1 MGIIFIVFLVL
12 SLTSLISLKVP
23 EKSSSRFWL
32 VAWTWRNIGKPYRN
46 YLLQKVTTAKVIYRY
61 FGVMGAINASTLIF
75 NILRVKV
82 GDWVVEFSADPIDKF
97 VLVIDILLTVVAIVY
112 LLLQYFKTNN
122 EDVAGTTAE
131 EILYAFANKH
141 DEIKE
146 LLPLY
151 RESIE
156 KLHLKEAYKHL
167 VTIRKIVC
175 KRGATDYELLA
186 TIDYL
191 MGKCSRFIKVNNEKD
206 EFSRAFDEMKKAN
219 VFLVDIVEEYI
230 YININRN
237 NRPEVLDLCKRV
249 LDRVPDNALAYAA
262 KVVLAEDVEK
272 TYKEVPESV
281 LTKIDFQFVLT
292 NYILHHPEQEWLS
305 IDDVRL
311 DIPEDLTYDNL
322 RQWSF
327 CISISSTRLLREGHY
342 FYDGRKITPIL
353 NRVYNII
360 TRYKELSKGTD
371 IENIYP
377 DVEFIALY
385 SEFHLAADQERR
397 KSIIASMKDC
407 KPSQENTISY
417 TLMLLE
423 MFFISRNFEEAA
435 HLLEEHKE
443 CNDEMLALV
452 WFILPTRTIDKLF
465 VRKAFEHLKCINVLL
480 PDMHCQSVLN
490 CVIIYG
496 KDIKQYEHLKVFKN
510 SITQQVYEYAISYF
524 TTRTFDV
531 ETIKCLAEK
540 APKEAKFILAQI
552 LGRENC
558 TDEALKIIEP
568 LISDGVYSVEMGVYL
583 NIIRNH
589 EKYNDIYFD
598 ALKKLR
604 QNGVSHVDAFLE
616 DEYFLAVSCNDL
628 NDAGEVICL
637 LFDKYPDNNSVLCN
651 YLNYLNLTQQHD
663 KFSQYVDRII
673 NIVED
678 DNKLN
683 SNFFNLLI
691 LQGFYNEGLE
701 FLYRTISRTKSQELK
716 DLWFQY
722 MHTPHISPIINEQKK
737 VVENGDF
744 VVYEENGQEKSED
757 VFNNSNTEK
766 LIGHNVGDEVALD
779 RFGVISKAK
788 IKKIFN
794 KYQSLTRQIY
804 HNLQQGQ
811 SKSIRM
817 ISLDDLQ
824 GGDGNILTNLM
835 ILSGGYDHKEQVDEW
850 ERRYAKGEK
859 MLIGSFSENNTYGD
873 CIDRL
878 FGNKRIYC
886 LPYQNY
892 KNCSITDY
900 ECVLDI
906 TSVIL
911 LSMLNKIFG
920 VTFDKKFVVP
930 NGLQIYLQQTLQREK
945 VNIPTFISQVVVE
958 RLKLD
963 KENQESYHVG
973 LLEYILDWI
982 NKNCIIEVATKRLNF
997 NLKESNL
1004 SFWGIQ
1010 SESMLLTIDKKRCMI
1025 SEDWG
1030 LMSNFKNFRI
1040 LNTETYLYLLDVK
1053 GKTDISKFLADLH
1066 FVGVNVDSYYMVD
1079 QYSKKNKG
1087 LPNTFGECLESLR
1100 INMYKIEEG
1109 LNLANIILNST
1120 IKLPADTLAV
1130 TNIFSKILEDKT
1142 TEFRVDLIKQMKN
1155 QKGLHPDFMRYLMDT
1170 VKIDKLLL
1178 V

>member
-1 MGIIFIVFLVL
+1 MGIILIVFLVL

-32 VAWTWRNIGKPYRN
+32 VAWTWRNIGKPFRN

-61 FGVMGAINASTLIF
+61 LEVMGLINASTLIF
-75 NILRVKV
+75 NIFRVKV
-82 GDWVVEFSADPIDKF
+82 GDWVVELSADPVDKI
-97 VLVIDILLTVVAIVY
+97 VLVIDIFLTVVAVVY

-131 EILYAFANKH
+131 DILYAFANKH

-151 RESIE
+151 QDSIE

-167 VTIRKIVC
+167 ATIRKIVC
-175 KRGATDYELLA
+175 KRGTTDYELLA
-186 TIDYL
+186 TIDFL
-191 MGKCSRFIKVNNEKD
+191 MGKCSRFIKENNEKD
-206 EFSRAFDEMKKAN
+206 EFSRAFDEMEKAN

-237 NRPEVLDLCKRV
+237 KKTEVLVLCKRV

-281 LTKIDFQFVLT
+281 LRKIDFQFVLM
-292 NYILHHPEQEWLS
+292 NHILHHPEQEWLC

-322 RQWSF
+322 RQWSS
-327 CISISSTRLLREGHY
+327 CISISSTRLLREGHF

-360 TRYKELSKGTD
+360 TKYKELSKGTD

-385 SEFHLAADQERR
+385 CEFHLSDDQERR
-397 KSIIASMKDC
+397 MRIIASMKDC
-407 KPSQENTISY
+407 KPSRENTISY

-423 MFFISRNFEEAA
+423 MLFINKNFEEAA
-435 HLLEEHKE
+435 HLLEEHKG

-452 WFILPTRTIDKLF
+452 WFILATKTIDKRF
-465 VRKAFEHLKCINVLL
+465 VIKAFEHLKCINILL
-480 PDMHCQSVLN
+480 PDMHCQSVLT
-490 CVIIYG
+490 CAIIYG
-496 KDIKQYEHLKVFKN
+496 KDLKQYEHLKVFKN

-524 TTRTFDV
+524 STSTFDV

-558 TDEALKIIEP
+558 TDEALKIIGP
-568 LISDGVYSVEMGVYL
+568 LTSDGVYSVEMGVYF
-583 NIIRNH
+583 NIIRGH

-604 QNGVSHVDAFLE
+604 KNGVSHVDAFLE

-673 NIVED
+673 NLVEE

-722 MHTPHISPIINEQKK
+722 MHTPHISPIINEEKK

-766 LIGHNVGDEVALD
+766 LIGHYVGDEVALD

-788 IKKIFN
+788 IRKIFN

-804 HNLQQGQ
+804 RSLQQGQ

-817 ISLDDLQ
+817 LSLDDLK
-824 GGDGNILTNLM
+824 GGDGNILANLM
-835 ILSGGYDHKEQVDEW
+835 MLSGGYDYKRQIDEW
-850 ERRYAKGEK
+850 EKQYARGEK
-859 MLIGSFSENNTYGD
+859 MLIGSFGGHNAYED

-886 LPYQNY
+886 LPCQNY
-892 KNCSITDY
+892 KNCPITDY

-906 TSVIL
+906 TSVAL
-911 LSMLNKIFG
+911 LSMLSKLFG
-920 VTFDKKFVVP
+920 VTFDKKFVIP
-930 NGLQIYLQQTLQREK
+930 NGLQIYLQQCLQREK
-945 VNIPTFISQVVVE
+945 VNMPTLISSEVIE
-958 RLKLD
+958 RLKLN
-963 KENQESYHVG
+963 KEKQKSYHLG
-973 LLEYILDWI
+973 LLEYILEWI
-982 NKNCIIEVATKRLNF
+982 DKNCIIEVATKRLNLNF
-997 NLKESNL
+997 KESDY

-1030 LMSNFKNFRI
+1030 LMSKFENFRI
-1040 LNTETYLYLLDVK
+1040 LNTEAYLYLLNVK
-1053 GKTDISKFLADLH
+1053 DKADISKFLADLH
-1066 FVGVNVDSYYMVD
+1066 FVGVNVDSDYMVD
-1079 QYSKKNKG
+1079 QYSKKNRG
-1087 LPNTFGECLESLR
+1087 LPNTFDECLESLR
-1100 INMYKIEEG
+1100 INMYKIKDG
-1109 LNLANIILNST
+1109 LNLANKILNLT
-1120 IKLPADTLAV
+1120 IKLPAYSLAV
-1130 TNIFSKILEDKT
+1130 MNIFSKILEDKS
-1142 TEFRVDLIKQMKN
+1142 TEFRVDLIEQLKS
-1155 QKGLHPDFMRYLMDT
+1155 QKGLHPDFMRYLMNT

>member
-1 MGIIFIVFLVL
+1 MGIILIVFLVL

-32 VAWTWRNIGKPYRN
+32 VAWTWRNIGKPFRN

-61 FGVMGAINASTLIF
+61 LEVMGLINASTLIF
-75 NILRVKV
+75 NIFRVKV
-82 GDWVVEFSADPIDKF
+82 GDWVVELSADPVDKI
-97 VLVIDILLTVVAIVY
+97 VLVIDIFLTVVAVVY

-131 EILYAFANKH
+131 DILYAFANKH

-151 RESIE
+151 QDSIE

-167 VTIRKIVC
+167 ATIRKIVC

-186 TIDYL
+186 TIDFL
-191 MGKCSRFIKVNNEKD
+191 MGKCSRFIKENNEKD
-206 EFSRAFDEMKKAN
+206 EFSRAFDEMEKAN

-237 NRPEVLDLCKRV
+237 KKTEVLVLCKRV

-281 LTKIDFQFVLT
+281 LRKIDFQFVLM
-292 NYILHHPEQEWLS
+292 NHILHHPEQEWLC

-322 RQWSF
+322 RQWSS
-327 CISISSTRLLREGHY
+327 CISISSTRLLREGHF

-360 TRYKELSKGTD
+360 TKYKELSKGTD

-385 SEFHLAADQERR
+385 CEFHLSDDQERR
-397 KSIIASMKDC
+397 MRIIASMKDC
-407 KPSQENTISY
+407 KPSRENTISY

-423 MFFISRNFEEAA
+423 MLFINKNFEEAA
-435 HLLEEHKE
+435 HLLEEHKG

-452 WFILPTRTIDKLF
+452 WFILATKTIDKRF
-465 VRKAFEHLKCINVLL
+465 VIKAFEHLKCINILL
-480 PDMHCQSVLN
+480 PDMHCQSVLT
-490 CVIIYG
+490 CAIIYG
-496 KDIKQYEHLKVFKN
+496 KDLKQYEHLKVFKN

-524 TTRTFDV
+524 STSTFDV

-558 TDEALKIIEP
+558 TDEALKIIGP
-568 LISDGVYSVEMGVYL
+568 LTSDGVYSVEMGVYF
-583 NIIRNH
+583 NIIRGH

-604 QNGVSHVDAFLE
+604 KNGVSHVDAFLE

-673 NIVED
+673 NLVEE

-722 MHTPHISPIINEQKK
+722 MHTPHISPIINEEKK

-766 LIGHNVGDEVALD
+766 LIGHYVGDEVALD

-788 IKKIFN
+788 IRKIFN

-804 HNLQQGQ
+804 RSLQQGQ

-817 ISLDDLQ
+817 LSLDDLK
-824 GGDGNILTNLM
+824 GGDGNILANLM
-835 ILSGGYDHKEQVDEW
+835 MLSGGYDYKRQIDEW
-850 ERRYAKGEK
+850 EKQYARGEK
-859 MLIGSFSENNTYGD
+859 MLIGSFGGHNAYED

-886 LPYQNY
+886 LPCQNY
-892 KNCSITDY
+892 KNCPITDY

-906 TSVIL
+906 TSVAL
-911 LSMLNKIFG
+911 LSMLSKLFG
-920 VTFDKKFVVP
+920 VTFDKKFVIP
-930 NGLQIYLQQTLQREK
+930 NGLQIYLQQCLQREK
-945 VNIPTFISQVVVE
+945 VNMPTLISSEVIE
-958 RLKLD
+958 RLKLN
-963 KENQESYHVG
+963 KEKQKSYHLG
-973 LLEYILDWI
+973 LLEYILEWI
-982 NKNCIIEVATKRLNF
+982 DKNCIIEVATKRLNLNF
-997 NLKESNL
+997 KESDY

-1030 LMSNFKNFRI
+1030 LMSKFENFRI
-1040 LNTETYLYLLDVK
+1040 LNTEAYLYLLNVK
-1053 GKTDISKFLADLH
+1053 DKADISKFLADLH
-1066 FVGVNVDSYYMVD
+1066 FVGVNVDSDYMVD
-1079 QYSKKNKG
+1079 QYSKKNRG
-1087 LPNTFGECLESLR
+1087 LPNTFDECLESLR
-1100 INMYKIEEG
+1100 INMYKIKDG
-1109 LNLANIILNST
+1109 LNLANKILNLT
-1120 IKLPADTLAV
+1120 IKLPAYSLAV
-1130 TNIFSKILEDKT
+1130 MNIFSKILEDKS
-1142 TEFRVDLIKQMKN
+1142 TEFRVDLIEQLKS
-1155 QKGLHPDFMRYLMDT
+1155 QKGLHPDFMRYLMNT

>member
-1 MGIIFIVFLVL
+1 MGIIFIIFLIL
-12 SLTSLISLKVP
+12 SLTTLISLKVP

-32 VAWTWRNIGKPYRN
+32 VAWTWRNIGKPWRN
-46 YLLQKVTTAKVIYRY
+46 YLLRKVTTAKVVYRY
-61 FGVMGAINASTLIF
+61 LGVMGAINASTLIF

-82 GDWVVEFSADPIDKF
+82 GDWVVEFSADPVDKF
-97 VLVIDILLTVVAIVY
+97 VLVIDILLTVVAVVY

-122 EDVAGTTAE
+122 EDITGTTAE
-131 EILYAFANKH
+131 EILYSFANKH

-151 RESIE
+151 RDSIE

-167 VTIRKIVC
+167 VAIRKIVC

-186 TIDYL
+186 TIDFL
-191 MGKCSRFIKVNNEKD
+191 MGKCSRFIKENNEKD
-206 EFSRAFDEMKKAN
+206 EFSRAFDEMEKAN

-237 NRPEVLDLCKRV
+237 KRPEVLDLCKRV

-272 TYKEVPESV
+272 TYKEVPKSV
-281 LTKIDFQFVLT
+281 LTKIDFQFVLM
-292 NYILHHPEQEWLS
+292 NYILHHPEQKWLC
-305 IDDVRL
+305 IDDIRL
-311 DIPEDLTYDNL
+311 DISEDLTYDNL

-353 NRVYNII
+353 NCVYNII

-377 DVEFIALY
+377 DVEFMALY
-385 SEFHLAADQERR
+385 CEFHLSDDQERR
-397 KSIIASMKDC
+397 TRIIASMKDC

-423 MFFISRNFEEAA
+423 MLFINRNFEEAA
-435 HLLEEHKE
+435 HLLEEYKG

-452 WFILPTRTIDKLF
+452 WFILPTRTIDKQF

-480 PDMHCQSVLN
+480 PDMHCQSVLT

-496 KDIKQYEHLKVFKN
+496 KDIKQYEHLKIFKN

-524 TTRTFDV
+524 TTSTFDV

-568 LISDGVYSVEMGVYL
+568 LLSDGVYSVEMGVYL
-583 NIIRNH
+583 NIIRGH
-589 EKYNDIYFD
+589 VKYNDIYFD

-604 QNGVSHVDAFLE
+604 ENGVSHVDAFLE

-663 KFSQYVDRII
+663 KFSQYVDRIL

-722 MHTPHISPIINEQKK
+722 MHTPHISPIINEEKK
-737 VVENGDF
+737 VVEDGDF

-788 IKKIFN
+788 IRKIFN

-804 HNLQQGQ
+804 RSLQQGQ

-817 ISLDDLQ
+817 LSLDDLK

-835 ILSGGYDHKEQVDEW
+835 ILSGGYDHKKQVDEW
-850 ERRYAKGEK
+850 EKRYAKGEK
-859 MLIGSFSENNTYGD
+859 MLIGSFTDNNTYED

-892 KNCSITDY
+892 KNCPITDY

-945 VNIPTFISQVVVE
+945 VNIPTFILQVVVE

>member
-1 MGIIFIVFLVL
+1 MGIILIVFLVL
-12 SLTSLISLKVP
+12 SLTSLLSLKVP

-61 FGVMGAINASTLIF
+61 LEVMGLINASTLIF
-75 NILRVKV
+75 NMFRVKV
-82 GDWVVEFSADPIDKF
+82 GDWVVELSADPVDKI
-97 VLVIDILLTVVAIVY
+97 VLVIDILLTVVAVAY

-122 EDVAGTTAE
+122 EDVAGTTAKD
-131 EILYAFANKH
+131 ILYAFANKH

-151 RESIE
+151 QDSIE

-186 TIDYL
+186 TIDFL
-191 MGKCSRFIKVNNEKD
+191 MGKCSRFIKENNEKD
-206 EFSRAFDEMKKAN
+206 EFSRAFDEMEKAN
-219 VFLVDIVEEYI
+219 AFLVDIVEEYI

-237 NRPEVLDLCKRV
+237 KKTEVLDLCKRV

-281 LTKIDFQFVLT
+281 LSKIDFQFVLM
-292 NYILHHPEQEWLS
+292 NYILHHPEQEWLC

-322 RQWSF
+322 RQWSS
-327 CISISSTRLLREGHY
+327 CISISSTRLLREGHF

-360 TRYKELSKGTD
+360 TKYKELSKGTD

-385 SEFHLAADQERR
+385 CEFHLSDDQGKRTR
-397 KSIIASMKDC
+397 IIASMKDC
-407 KPSQENTISY
+407 KPSRENTNSY

-423 MFFISRNFEEAA
+423 MLFINKNFEEAA
-435 HLLEEHKE
+435 HLLEEHKG
-443 CNDEMLALV
+443 CNDEMIALV
-452 WFILPTRTIDKLF
+452 WFILATRTIDKQF
-465 VRKAFEHLKCINVLL
+465 VIKAFEHLKCINILL
-480 PDMHCQSVLN
+480 PDMHCQSVLT
-490 CVIIYG
+490 CAIIYG
-496 KDIKQYEHLKVFKN
+496 KDLKQYEHLKVFQN

-524 TTRTFDV
+524 STSTFDV

-540 APKEAKFILAQI
+540 APKEARFILAQI

-568 LISDGVYSVEMGVYL
+568 LTANGVYSVEMGVYL
-583 NIIRNH
+583 NIIRGH

-604 QNGVSHVDAFLE
+604 KNGVSHVDAFLE

-651 YLNYLNLTQQHD
+651 YLYYLNLTQQHD

-673 NIVED
+673 NLVED

-691 LQGFYNEGLE
+691 LQGFYNESLE

-722 MHTPHISPIINEQKK
+722 MHTPHISPIINEEKK

-788 IKKIFN
+788 IRKIFN

-804 HNLQQGQ
+804 RSLQQGQ

-817 ISLDDLQ
+817 LSLDDLK
-824 GGDGNILTNLM
+824 GGDGNILANLM
-835 ILSGGYDHKEQVDEW
+835 MLSGGYDHKRQIDEW
-850 ERRYAKGEK
+850 EKQYARGEK
-859 MLIGSFSENNTYGD
+859 MLIESFGGHNAYED

-886 LPYQNY
+886 LPCQNY
-892 KNCSITDY
+892 KNCPITDY

-906 TSVIL
+906 TSVAL
-911 LSMLNKIFG
+911 LSMLSKLFG
-920 VTFDKKFVVP
+920 VTFDKKFVIP
-930 NGLQIYLQQTLQREK
+930 NGLQIYLQQCLQREK
-945 VNIPTFISQVVVE
+945 VNMPTLISSEVIE
-958 RLKLD
+958 RLKLN
-963 KENQESYHVG
+963 KEKQKSYHLG
-973 LLEYILDWI
+973 LLEYILEWI
-982 NKNCIIEVATKRLNF
+982 DKNCIIEVATKRLNLNF
-997 NLKESNL
+997 KESDY

-1030 LMSNFKNFRI
+1030 LMSKFENFRI
-1040 LNTETYLYLLDVK
+1040 LNTEAYLYLLNVK
-1053 GKTDISKFLADLH
+1053 DKADISKFLADLH
-1066 FVGVNVDSYYMVD
+1066 FVGVNVDSDYMVD
-1079 QYSKKNKG
+1079 QYSKKNRG
-1087 LPNTFGECLESLR
+1087 LPNTFDECLESLR
-1100 INMYKIEEG
+1100 INMYKIKDG
-1109 LNLANIILNST
+1109 LNLANKILNLT

-1130 TNIFSKILEDKT
+1130 TNIFSKILEDKS
-1142 TEFRVDLIKQMKN
+1142 TEFRVDLIEQLKN

>member
-1 MGIIFIVFLVL
+1 MGIILIVFLVL

-32 VAWTWRNIGKPYRN
+32 VAWTWRNIGKPFRN

-61 FGVMGAINASTLIF
+61 LEVMGLINASTLIF
-75 NILRVKV
+75 NIFRVKV
-82 GDWVVEFSADPIDKF
+82 GDWVVELSADPVDKI
-97 VLVIDILLTVVAIVY
+97 VLVIDIFLTVVAVVY

-131 EILYAFANKH
+131 DILYAFANKH

-151 RESIE
+151 QDSIE

-167 VTIRKIVC
+167 ATIRKIVC

-186 TIDYL
+186 TIDFL
-191 MGKCSRFIKVNNEKD
+191 MGKCSRFIKENNEKD
-206 EFSRAFDEMKKAN
+206 EFSRAFDEMEKAN

-237 NRPEVLDLCKRV
+237 KKTEVLVLCKRV

-281 LTKIDFQFVLT
+281 LRKIDFQFVLM
-292 NYILHHPEQEWLS
+292 NHILHHPEQEWLC

-322 RQWSF
+322 RQWSS
-327 CISISSTRLLREGHY
+327 CISISSTRLLREGHF

-360 TRYKELSKGTD
+360 TKYKELSKGTD

-385 SEFHLAADQERR
+385 CEFHLSDDQERR
-397 KSIIASMKDC
+397 MRIIASMKDC
-407 KPSQENTISY
+407 KPSRENTISY

-423 MFFISRNFEEAA
+423 MLFINKNFEEAA
-435 HLLEEHKE
+435 HLLEEHKG

-452 WFILPTRTIDKLF
+452 WFILATKTIDKRF
-465 VRKAFEHLKCINVLL
+465 VIKAFEHLKCINILL
-480 PDMHCQSVLN
+480 PDMHCQSVLT
-490 CVIIYG
+490 CAIIYG
-496 KDIKQYEHLKVFKN
+496 KDLKQYEHLKVFKN

-524 TTRTFDV
+524 STSTFDV

-558 TDEALKIIEP
+558 TDEALKIIGP
-568 LISDGVYSVEMGVYL
+568 LTSDGVYSVEMGVYF
-583 NIIRNH
+583 NIIRGH

-604 QNGVSHVDAFLE
+604 KNGVSHVDAFLE

-673 NIVED
+673 NLVEE

-722 MHTPHISPIINEQKK
+722 MHTPHISPIINEEKK

-766 LIGHNVGDEVALD
+766 LIGHYVGDEVALD

-788 IKKIFN
+788 IRKIFN

-804 HNLQQGQ
+804 RSLQQGQ

-817 ISLDDLQ
+817 LLLDDLK
-824 GGDGNILTNLM
+824 GGDGNILANLM
-835 ILSGGYDHKEQVDEW
+835 MLSGGYDYKRQIDEW
-850 ERRYAKGEK
+850 EKQYARGEK
-859 MLIGSFSENNTYGD
+859 MLIGSFGGHNAYED

-886 LPYQNY
+886 LPCQNY
-892 KNCSITDY
+892 KNCPITDY

-906 TSVIL
+906 TSVAL
-911 LSMLNKIFG
+911 LSMLSKLFG
-920 VTFDKKFVVP
+920 VTFDKKFVIP
-930 NGLQIYLQQTLQREK
+930 NGLQIYLQQCLQREK
-945 VNIPTFISQVVVE
+945 VNMPTLISSEVIE
-958 RLKLD
+958 RLKLN
-963 KENQESYHVG
+963 KEKQKSYHLG
-973 LLEYILDWI
+973 LLEYILEWI
-982 NKNCIIEVATKRLNF
+982 DKNCIIEVATKRLNLNF
-997 NLKESNL
+997 KESDY

-1030 LMSNFKNFRI
+1030 LMSKFENFRI
-1040 LNTETYLYLLDVK
+1040 LNTEAYLYLLNVK
-1053 GKTDISKFLADLH
+1053 DKADISKFLADLH
-1066 FVGVNVDSYYMVD
+1066 FVGVNVDSDYMVD
-1079 QYSKKNKG
+1079 QYSKKNRG
-1087 LPNTFGECLESLR
+1087 LPNTFDECLESLR
-1100 INMYKIEEG
+1100 INMYKIKDG
-1109 LNLANIILNST
+1109 LNLANKILNLT
-1120 IKLPADTLAV
+1120 IKLPAYSLAV
-1130 TNIFSKILEDKT
+1130 MNIFSKILEDKS
-1142 TEFRVDLIKQMKN
+1142 TEFRVDLIEQLKS
-1155 QKGLHPDFMRYLMDT
+1155 QKGLHPDFMRYLMNT

>member
-1 MGIIFIVFLVL
+1 MGIILIVFLVL
-12 SLTSLISLKVP
+12 SLTSLISLKIP

-61 FGVMGAINASTLIF
+61 LEVMGLINASTLIF
-75 NILRVKV
+75 NIFRVKV
-82 GDWVVEFSADPIDKF
+82 GDWVVELSADPVDKI
-97 VLVIDILLTVVAIVY
+97 VLVIDILLTVVAVVY
-112 LLLQYFKTNN
+112 LLLQYYKTNN

-131 EILYAFANKH
+131 DILYAFANKH

-151 RESIE
+151 RDSIE

-186 TIDYL
+186 TIDFL
-191 MGKCSRFIKVNNEKD
+191 MGKCSRFIKENNEKD
-206 EFSRAFDEMKKAN
+206 EFSRAFDEMEKAN

-237 NRPEVLDLCKRV
+237 KKTEVLDLCKRV

-281 LTKIDFQFVLT
+281 LRKIDFQFVLM
-292 NYILHHPEQEWLS
+292 NYILHHPEQEWLC

-322 RQWSF
+322 RQWSS

-360 TRYKELSKGTD
+360 TKYKELSKGTD

-385 SEFHLAADQERR
+385 CEFHLSDDQERR
-397 KSIIASMKDC
+397 TRIIASMKDC
-407 KPSQENTISY
+407 KPSRENTISY
-417 TLMLLE
+417 ILMLLE
-423 MFFISRNFEEAA
+423 MLFINKNFEEAA
-435 HLLEEHKE
+435 HLLEEHKG

-452 WFILPTRTIDKLF
+452 WFILATRTIDKRF
-465 VRKAFEHLKCINVLL
+465 VIKAFEHLKCINILL
-480 PDMHCQSVLN
+480 PDMHCQSVLT
-490 CVIIYG
+490 CAIIYG
-496 KDIKQYEHLKVFKN
+496 KDLKQYEHLKVFKN

-524 TTRTFDV
+524 STRTFDV

-540 APKEAKFILAQI
+540 APKEAKFILGQI

-568 LISDGVYSVEMGVYL
+568 LTSAGVYSVEMGVYL
-583 NIIRNH
+583 NIIRGH

-604 QNGVSHVDAFLE
+604 KNGVSHVDAFLE

-673 NIVED
+673 NLVED

-683 SNFFNLLI
+683 RNFFNLLI

-722 MHTPHISPIINEQKK
+722 MHTPHISPIINEEKK

-788 IKKIFN
+788 IRKIFN

-804 HNLQQGQ
+804 HSLQQGQ
-811 SKSIRM
+811 SKNIRM
-817 ISLDDLQ
+817 FSLDDLQ
-824 GGDGNILTNLM
+824 GGEGNLLTNLM
-835 ILSGGYDHKEQVDEW
+835 ILSGGYDHKKQVDEW

-859 MLIGSFSENNTYGD
+859 MLIESFADNNTYED

-892 KNCSITDY
+892 KNCPIIDY

-920 VTFDKKFVVP
+920 VTFDKKFVIP
-930 NGLQIYLQQTLQREK
+930 NGLQIFLQQALQREK
-945 VNIPTFISQVVVE
+945 VNIPTFISQAVVE

-982 NKNCIIEVATKRLNF
+982 DKNCIIEVATKRLNF
-997 NLKESNL
+997 NFKESNH

-1030 LMSNFKNFRI
+1030 LMANFKNFRI
-1040 LNTETYLYLLDVK
+1040 LNTEAYLYLLDVK

-1066 FVGVNVDSYYMVD
+1066 FVGVNVDSNYMFD
-1079 QYSKKNKG
+1079 QYCMKNKG
-1087 LPNTFGECLESLR
+1087 LPNTFCECLESLR
-1100 INMYKIEEG
+1100 INMYKIKDG
-1109 LNLANIILNST
+1109 LNLANKILNST
-1120 IKLPADTLAV
+1120 IKLPTDSLAV

-1142 TEFRVDLIKQMKN
+1142 TEFRVDLIRQMKS
-1155 QKGLHPDFMRYLMDT
+1155 QKGLHPDFMTYLMDT